1 MTQTEEEERPNV
13 SYGNV
18 ELAQRHLIL
27 RTVVG
32 SGVHGIAIEGFDD
45 RDEMGIFIEP
55 VESVVGMGEPMDVA
69 VYRTQPEGERSQ
81 PGDLDLNLYSLR
93 KYLRLAAVGNPTALL
108 SLWCPDESVLEI
120 TETGRTM
127 RAMRE
132 SFMSKASVDR
142 FLGYMFAQHE
152 RMMGRGKR
160 GNVPNR
166 PELVEKYGFD
176 VKFAAH
182 ALRLA
187 YQGYEICLLGR
198 LSLPLPETPREHVL
212 AVKRGEV
219 PREEV
224 SRVILGL
231 TQTTQQILENG
242 TPLPDHADW
251 GRIGEFSVDAHV
263 AHWGLGRPS

>member
-1 MTQTEEEERPNV
+1 MTEVEEERPNV

-18 ELAQRHLIL
+18 KTAQANLIL

-93 KYLRLAAVGNPTALL
+93 KYLRLAAVGNPTAQLP
-108 SLWCPDESVLEI
+108 LWCPEESVLEI
-120 TETGRTM
+120 TETGEILRG
-127 RAMRE
+127 MRE
-132 SFMSKASVDR
+132 AFMSKAAVDR

-166 PELVEKYGFD
+166 PELIEKYGFD

-187 YQGYEICLLGR
+187 YQGYEICLVGR
-198 LSLPLPETPREHVL
+198 LTLPLPETPREHVL

-219 PREEV
+219 SQQAV
-224 SRVILGL
+224 SREILSL
-231 TQTTQQILENG
+231 TQTTRTILENG
-242 TPLPDHADW
+242 TPLPDEPDW
-251 GRIGEFSVDAHV
+251 KRIGEFSIEAHLD
-263 AHWGLGRPS
+263 HWKLSRA

>member
-1 MTQTEEEERPNV
+1 VTEVEEERPNV

-18 ELAQRHLIL
+18 KTAQANLIL

-93 KYLRLAAVGNPTALL
+93 KYLRLAAVGNPTAQLP
-108 SLWCPDESVLEI
+108 LWCPEESVI
-120 TETGRTM
+120 HTTETGEILRG
-127 RAMRE
+127 MRE
-132 SFMSKASVDR
+132 AFMSKAAVER
-142 FLGYMFAQHE
+142 FLGYMLAQHD
-152 RMMGRGKR
+152 RMMGRSKR
-160 GNVPNR
+160 GSVPNR
-166 PELVEKYGFD
+166 PELIEKYGFD

-187 YQGYEICLLGR
+187 YQGYEICLTGR
-198 LSLPLPETPREHVL
+198 LSLPLPEDPRAHVL

-219 PREEV
+219 PRQEV
-224 SRVILGL
+224 SRAIVEL
-231 TQTTQQILENG
+231 TQITKGVLENG
-242 TPLPDHADW
+242 TPLPDSPDW
-251 GRIGEFSVDAHV
+251 AKIGEFSVDAHLV
-263 AHWGLGRPS
+263 HWRLKTP